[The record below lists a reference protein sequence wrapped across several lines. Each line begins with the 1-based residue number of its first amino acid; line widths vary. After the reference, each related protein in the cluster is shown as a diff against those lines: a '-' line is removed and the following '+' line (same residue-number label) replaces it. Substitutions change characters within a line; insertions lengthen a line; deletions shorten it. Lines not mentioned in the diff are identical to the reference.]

1 MPDFGQ
7 TGFAKGRF
15 AGCAPAFG
23 REEEDCFLLSQRLP
37 LQRAEAR
44 LGPHW
49 ANLSSRLTAFGFLMG
64 QTRAQMKQT
73 VEQHLR
79 DRAPN
84 FHMGS

>member
-1 MPDFGQ
+1 
-7 TGFAKGRF
+7 
-15 AGCAPAFG
+15 
-23 REEEDCFLLSQRLP
+23 
-37 LQRAEAR
+37 
-44 LGPHW
+44 
-49 ANLSSRLTAFGFLMG
+49 LSSRLTAFGFLMG